1 MMERWEL
8 PKGWE
13 WRRLGDICKT
23 TSGGTPKRNVAGYYG
38 GTIPWLK
45 SGELDDG
52 LILRTEETIT
62 EKGLNESNAKI
73 FPKGTL
79 LIALYGATVGKLG
92 ILGIDAATN
101 QAICAIFPSHNV
113 ENTFLFWFLR
123 AIRQKL
129 LKSSFGG
136 AQPNISQEII
146 RNLEVPIPYPDDP
159 ARSLAEQ
166 RRIVARLELLLGETR
181 AMRDDIDAMR
191 RDLAQ
196 VMESALAEV
205 FPNPNGEMPKGWG
218 WKSIDDLFELQQGAS
233 MSPRRRQGRNPQ
245 PFLRTKNIL
254 WGEVDTSDVDV
265 MDFTEDEIERLKLR
279 KGDLLICEGGDV
291 GRAAVW
297 EDQLPL
303 VMYQN
308 HIHRLRRKSD
318 DADPKFYVYWMKA
331 AYQLFKIYQGE
342 ESRTAI
348 PNLSGRRLKNFLV
361 PTTSLT
367 EQRRI
372 VAYLEH
378 IAEEIRAMDDL
389 LAQDLRSLEALEQ
402 SILAAAFRGEV

>member
-73 FPKGTL
+73 FSKGTL

-166 RRIVARLELLLGETR
+166 RRIVA
-181 AMRDDIDAMR
+181 
-191 RDLAQ
+191 
-196 VMESALAEV
+196 
-205 FPNPNGEMPKGWG
+205 
-218 WKSIDDLFELQQGAS
+218 
-233 MSPRRRQGRNPQ
+233 
-245 PFLRTKNIL
+245 
-254 WGEVDTSDVDV
+254 
-265 MDFTEDEIERLKLR
+265 
-279 KGDLLICEGGDV
+279 
-291 GRAAVW
+291 
-297 EDQLPL
+297 
-303 VMYQN
+303 
-308 HIHRLRRKSD
+308 
-318 DADPKFYVYWMKA
+318 
-331 AYQLFKIYQGE
+331 
-342 ESRTAI
+342 
-348 PNLSGRRLKNFLV
+348 
-361 PTTSLT
+361 
-367 EQRRI
+367 
-372 VAYLEH
+372 YLEH
-378 IAEEIRAMDDL
+378 IAEEIRAMDDV
-389 LAQDLRSLEALEQ
+389 LAQDLRDVEALEQ